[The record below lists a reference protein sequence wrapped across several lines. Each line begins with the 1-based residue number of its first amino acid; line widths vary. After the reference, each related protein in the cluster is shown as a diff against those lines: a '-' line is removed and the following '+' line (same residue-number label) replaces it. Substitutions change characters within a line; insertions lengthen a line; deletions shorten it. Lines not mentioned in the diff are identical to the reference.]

1 MTTGSLRHLT
11 ETKSL
16 LHAPRVVNRAPYAIM
31 PTDGLAIAS
40 PAGLLSPC
48 EVEMAAPDKNEVRIK
63 TETEECADHEPEAR
77 QRPLSPEEFYEKVTS
92 QPVWREILRRLA
104 K

>member
-1 MTTGSLRHLT
+1 
-11 ETKSL
+11 
-16 LHAPRVVNRAPYAIM
+16 
-31 PTDGLAIAS
+31 
-40 PAGLLSPC
+40 
-48 EVEMAAPDKNEVRIK
+48 MAAPDKNDVRIK